1 MARAGIAR
9 CCIMAGSRGQKA
21 RLDHGWPGGQ
31 AANSTHRAGRQ
42 IGISNHQPAGGA
54 GFRARFGRVSAPG
67 CREVSVAARPRGVAT
82 TGGRQRKNTAN
93 SPGCETKARDHR
105 RYNGRKNPLAAG
117 KCREKRGFGGIRGQN
132 RAKISRSGG
141 KRSRSGAI
149 PERFGSVR
157 ERFRCPDHRLWQGSL
172 PVTDK
177 EGPPA
182 ADKTAAGGGQLA
194 VPDASARVTATTLSS
209 ELRSTYLL

>member
-105 RYNGRKNPLAAG
+105 RYNGRKNAVS
-117 KCREKRGFGGIRGQN
+117 EGIRGQN

-157 ERFRCPDHRLWQGSL
+157 ERFRCPDRRLWQGSL
-172 PVTDK
+172 PVTDQ

-182 ADKTAAGGGQLA
+182 ADKIAAGGGQLA

>member
-1 MARAGIAR
+1 MVGRAVR
-9 CCIMAGSRGQKA
+9 PQTR
-21 RLDHGWPGGQ
+21 P
-31 AANSTHRAGRQ
+31 TERAGRSASATINRLAAQ
-42 IGISNHQPAGGA
+42 G
-54 GFRARFGRVSAPG
+54 FGRVSAPA
-67 CREVSVAARPRGVAT
+67 CREGSVAARPRGVAT

-105 RYNGRKNPLAAG
+105 RYNGRKTRWQRGNAG
-117 KCREKRGFGGIRGQN
+117 KNAVSGGDQGAESRENIAIRGQAEPF
-132 RAKISRSGG
+132 RRYSR
-141 KRSRSGAI
+141 AI

-157 ERFRCPDHRLWQGSL
+157 EQFRCPDHRLWQGSL
-172 PVTDK
+172 PATDQ

-182 ADKTAAGGGQLA
+182 ADKTAAGGDQLA

>member
-1 MARAGIAR
+1 MVGRAVR
-9 CCIMAGSRGQKA
+9 PQTR
-21 RLDHGWPGGQ
+21 P
-31 AANSTHRAGRQ
+31 TERAGRSASATINRLATQ
-42 IGISNHQPAGGA
+42 G
-54 GFRARFGRVSAPG
+54 FGRVSAPA
-67 CREVSVAARPRGVAT
+67 CREVAVAARPRGVAT

-117 KCREKRGFGGIRGQN
+117 KCREKRGFGGDQGAESRENIAIRGQAEPF
-132 RAKISRSGG
+132 RRY
-141 KRSRSGAI
+141 SGAI

-172 PVTDK
+172 PVTNQ

-182 ADKTAAGGGQLA
+182 TDKTAAGGDQLA
-194 VPDASARVTATTLSS
+194 LPDASARVTATTLSS

>member
-1 MARAGIAR
+1 MVGRAVR
-9 CCIMAGSRGQKA
+9 PQTR
-21 RLDHGWPGGQ
+21 P
-31 AANSTHRAGRQ
+31 TERAGRSASATINRLAAQ
-42 IGISNHQPAGGA
+42 G
-54 GFRARFGRVSAPG
+54 FGRVSGAFRPQL
-67 CREVSVAARPRGVAT
+67 AARFRWQQGRAAWQRQ
-82 TGGRQRKNTAN
+82 GGRQRKNTAN

-157 ERFRCPDHRLWQGSL
+157 ERFRCPDRRLWQGSL
-172 PVTDK
+172 PVTDQ

-182 ADKTAAGGGQLA
+182 TDKTAAGGGQLA

>member
-1 MARAGIAR
+1 MVGRAVR
-9 CCIMAGSRGQKA
+9 PQTR
-21 RLDHGWPGGQ
+21 P
-31 AANSTHRAGRQ
+31 TERAGRSASATINRLATQ
-42 IGISNHQPAGGA
+42 G
-54 GFRARFGRVSAPG
+54 FGRVSAPA

-117 KCREKRGFGGIRGQN
+117 KCRDKRGFGGDQGAESRENIAIRGQAEPF
-132 RAKISRSGG
+132 RRY
-141 KRSRSGAI
+141 SGAI

-157 ERFRCPDHRLWQGSL
+157 GRFRCPDRRLWQGSL
-172 PVTDK
+172 PVTDQ

-182 ADKTAAGGGQLA
+182 AGGDQLA

>member
-1 MARAGIAR
+1 MVGRAVR
-9 CCIMAGSRGQKA
+9 PQTR
-21 RLDHGWPGGQ
+21 P
-31 AANSTHRAGRQ
+31 TERAGRSASATINRLAAQ
-42 IGISNHQPAGGA
+42 G
-54 GFRARFGRVSAPG
+54 FGRVSGAFRPQ
-67 CREVSVAARPRGVAT
+67 VAARFRWQQGRAAWQRQGVGSAKIPQT
-82 TGGRQRKNTAN
+82 APVARQKPAIIAGITGGKTRWQRGN
-93 SPGCETKARDHR
+93 
-105 RYNGRKNPLAAG
+105 AG
-117 KCREKRGFGGIRGQN
+117 KNAVSGGIRGQN

-157 ERFRCPDHRLWQGSL
+157 ERFRCPDRRLWQGSL
-172 PVTDK
+172 PVTDQ